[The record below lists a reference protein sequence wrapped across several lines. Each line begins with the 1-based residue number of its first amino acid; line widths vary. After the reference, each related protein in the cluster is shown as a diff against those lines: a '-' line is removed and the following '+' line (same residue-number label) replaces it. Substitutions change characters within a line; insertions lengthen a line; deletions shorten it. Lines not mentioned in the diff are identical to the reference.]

1 MARRIISALFF
12 IIHQEAIMSFFLEH
26 ALVFEFVM
34 LIGFLY
40 AGSRFGGIGL
50 GVVSGIGLLFEV
62 LVLRMPPGKPPVE
75 VMLVILA
82 VVTCASV
89 LEAAGGLK
97 YMLQVAEKILR
108 KNPKRVTI
116 LGPIVTWAMTVMLG
130 TGHAVYSIMPIIGDI
145 ALKNNIRPER
155 PMAAASVA
163 SQLAITAS
171 PVSAVVALYLDDI
184 TKIHFFE
191 GVSLIQIVTV
201 TITATFCGTIAL
213 SLYSLRRGKEL
224 QDDPEYQRRM
234 QDPEWR
240 ERIQNTTSTTLNE
253 QLPPA
258 ARNSVLLF
266 ILALICIVFVA
277 MYKPIRTV
285 VGPEGKPLLISMGVM
300 IQMLMLAFG
309 GVILLATRT
318 SVSKVPNGVV
328 FKSGMVATVAIFGI
342 AWMSDT
348 YFNYALPV
356 FKESVTEMVKNAPW
370 TFAFALFAVSVLINS
385 QAATAKILL
394 PVGIGLGIPAPT
406 LIGLMPATYA
416 YFFIPNYPSDIA
428 TINFDVTGTTKIG
441 KWYFNHSFMAP
452 GLVGVVTACL
462 VGLALAKTLIVPGA

>member
-1 MARRIISALFF
+1 
-12 IIHQEAIMSFFLEH
+12 MSFFLEH
-26 ALVFEFVM
+26 ALIFEFIL

-224 QDDPEYQRRM
+224 QDDPEFQRRM

-285 VGPEGKPLLISMGVM
+285 VGPEGKPMLISMGVM

-348 YFNYALPV
+348 YFNYAMPV

-462 VGLALAKTLIVPGA
+462 VGLALAKTFIVPGA

>member
-1 MARRIISALFF
+1 
-12 IIHQEAIMSFFLEH
+12 MSFFLEH
-26 ALVFEFVM
+26 ALIFEFIM

-224 QDDPEYQRRM
+224 QDDPEFQRRM

-266 ILALICIVFVA
+266 LLALICIVFVA

-285 VGPEGKPLLISMGVM
+285 VGPEGKPMLISMGVM

-348 YFNYALPV
+348 YFNYAMPV